1 MTRWTR
7 IALVFVLVSPFA
19 ATATAQ
25 DIERV
30 RALYVAAAYE
40 EALAA
45 IPPAS
50 APAVKLEV
58 EQYRALCLLALGR
71 EDEAATA
78 VEGIVR
84 DNPTYLPS
92 ERDTSPRLQSIF
104 AAARLKLLPD
114 LAREAYT
121 DGKTAFEAKD
131 GDAARAAFQRAVT
144 IVESLPEPDRGPL
157 ADLALLASGFLD
169 LAESRAAPAPAPE
182 KPTPPAPAAVPYVAP
197 VAIEEQLPPWNP
209 PDSASMR
216 TEYLGLLR
224 VSIGEDGRVLSAE
237 IVKSSHPSYDVVVAR
252 VARDWRYRPATRGGQ
267 PISSQKDIQ
276 IRLVPR

>member
-1 MTRWTR
+1 MIRRTPF
-7 IALVFVLVSPFA
+7 ALVFVCGVALT
-19 ATATAQ
+19 ATAAAQ

-45 IPPAS
+45 IPSATPA
-50 APAVKLEV
+50 AVKLEV

-71 EDEAATA
+71 EDEAATT

-104 AAARLKLLPD
+104 ASARLKLLPD
-114 LAREAYT
+114 LARQAYS

-131 GDAARAAFQRAVT
+131 GDAARTAFQRAIS

-157 ADLALLASGFLD
+157 ADLALLATGFLD
-169 LAESRAAPAPAPE
+169 LAESRAVPEPAPE
-182 KPTPPAPAAVPYVAP
+182 KPAAPAPVPYVAP
-197 VAIEEQLPPWNP
+197 VAIDEQLPPWNP

-237 IVKSSHPSYDVVVAR
+237 IVKSSHPSYDGVLAR
-252 VARDWRYRPATRGGQ
+252 VAKDWRYRPATRGGQ
-267 PISSQKDIQ
+267 PVASQKDIQ

>member
-1 MTRWTR
+1 MIRWTPF
-7 IALVFVLVSPFA
+7 ALIFVLEVAS
-19 ATATAQ
+19 TATVAAQ

-45 IPPAS
+45 IPSATPA
-50 APAVKLEV
+50 AVKLEV

-71 EDEAATA
+71 EDEAATT

-84 DNPTYLPS
+84 DHPTYLPS

-114 LAREAYT
+114 LARQAYS

-131 GDAARAAFQRAVT
+131 GEAARTAFQRAIS
-144 IVESLPEPDRGPL
+144 IVESLPESDRGPL
-157 ADLALLASGFLD
+157 GDLALLAAGFLD
-169 LAESRAAPAPAPE
+169 LAASRAVPEAVPEKPAAPAPL
-182 KPTPPAPAAVPYVAP
+182 PYVAP
-197 VAIEEQLPPWNP
+197 VAIDEQMPPWNP

-237 IVKSSHPSYDVVVAR
+237 VVKSSHPSYDVVVAR
-252 VARDWRYRPATRGGQ
+252 AARDWRYKPATRGGQ
-267 PISSQKDIQ
+267 PVASQKDIQ